1 MRPRHARKPA
11 SAEQRTNPDHRD
23 RPAASPNH
31 RLHSSRNRGRQTALI
46 RVRAH
51 HTLADSTHTPNDRSP
66 ARVTLLAAISITIL
80 ALLSGA
86 LAQSARADGDP
97 ASDVLVSQ
105 PLFLP
110 QDAGVPAPQQ
120 AQLAALLTAARRD
133 GYPIRVALI
142 ASRAD
147 LGSVT
152 ELWQHPQNYAQFL
165 GQELA
170 LLYRGPL
177 LVLMPGGFGF
187 YRANTTLVR
196 ERAVLAAIP
205 TPTAGTGLGTA
216 ALTAVQRLAAASGH
230 PLPTPT
236 AIVAPKSSST
246 DTVSWIVFAA
256 GSALIALAWGASLRA
271 RPLQLGR
278 RRTSSA

>member
-1 MRPRHARKPA
+1 M
-11 SAEQRTNPDHRD
+11 
-23 RPAASPNH
+23 
-31 RLHSSRNRGRQTALI
+31 
-46 RVRAH
+46 
-51 HTLADSTHTPNDRSP
+51 ADSTHTPNGRSR

-86 LAQSARADGDP
+86 FAESARADGDP

-110 QDAGVPAPQQ
+110 QDAGVSVTQQ
-120 AQLAALLTAARRD
+120 AQLAALLAAARND

-152 ELWQHPQNYAQFL
+152 ELWHQPQNYAQFL

-177 LVLMPGGFGF
+177 LVVMPGGFGF
-187 YRANTTLVR
+187 YRTNATLIR

-205 TPTAGTGLGTA
+205 TPTAGTGLATA
-216 ALTAVQRLAAASGH
+216 ALTRRAAPGRGLRPPAANAGHHRGVQTRLHRHG
-230 PLPTPT
+230 LLDR
-236 AIVAPKSSST
+236 V
-246 DTVSWIVFAA
+246 
-256 GSALIALAWGASLRA
+256 R
-271 RPLQLGR
+271 GR
-278 RRTSSA
+278 RRAHRAGLGSKPARPTPPAGETKNLLRMIARAAALQQ

>member
-1 MRPRHARKPA
+1 M
-11 SAEQRTNPDHRD
+11 
-23 RPAASPNH
+23 
-31 RLHSSRNRGRQTALI
+31 
-46 RVRAH
+46 
-51 HTLADSTHTPNDRSP
+51 ADSTHTPNDRSR
-66 ARVTLLAAISITIL
+66 ARVALLAAISITIL

-86 LAQSARADGDP
+86 LAESARADGDP

-105 PLFLP
+105 TFFLP
-110 QDAGVPAPQQ
+110 QDAGVSVVQQ
-120 AQLAALLTAARRD
+120 AQLAALLVAARRD

-152 ELWQHPQNYAQFL
+152 ELWRHPQNYAQFL

-177 LVLMPGGFGF
+177 LVVMPGGFGF
-187 YRANTTLVR
+187 YRANATLVR
-196 ERAVLAAIP
+196 ERDVLGGIP
-205 TPTAGTGLGTA
+205 SPAAGTGLATV
-216 ALTAVQRLAAASGH
+216 ALTAVQRLSAASGH
-230 PLPTPT
+230 PLPTPAAT
-236 AIVAPKSSST
+236 AVPKSTST

-271 RPLQLGR
+271 RPPRLGK
-278 RRTSSA
+278 RRTTSA